1 MEFTWPY
8 LLSFSRQLLG
18 SVANPWHNNDPVY
31 QANVAGIRKKY
42 NCASQFPNYWT
53 VAKKPSIDLLHKNFQ
68 NEQLNSTRFLVFPEG
83 ISNSSRFPVFWEVVD
98 TLDFLASTMEVLK
111 TRLNTEARFYGLG
124 LGTYRL
130 QYGLGRVLGLE
141 GPGLGSC
148 IDDFIGINLKHK
160 KLTTVIIRNK
170 LITIYTQLMI
180 N

>member
-124 LGTYRL
+124 LGTYSMASAVFL
-130 QYGLGRVLGLE
+130 ASTVQDLAVA
-141 GPGLGSC
+141 
-148 IDDFIGINLKHK
+148 
-160 KLTTVIIRNK
+160 LTILLVSTSNTRN
-170 LITIYTQLMI
+170 
-180 N
+180 